1 MTEPEATTQRLVGDD
16 SFVSLYRRFRPG
28 TFSALR
34 GQPHVVRA
42 LQHAV
47 AENRVG
53 HAYLFSGPRGT
64 GKTSTARIL
73 AKALNC
79 TDLHEGEPCGACTS
93 CLEITKGT
101 SLDVTEL
108 DAASN
113 NGVDAMRDL
122 VNHANLGTPGR
133 WKVYIVD
140 EVHMLSNAAAN
151 ALLKTLEEPPSHVVF
166 VLATTDPQK
175 VPATIR
181 SRTQHLEF
189 RLLAA
194 DTLAT
199 LLSDVRVEA
208 GLAVDDESLAAAVR
222 RAKGSARDALSAL
235 DQVAAAGSA
244 DDVVP
249 VFDGVI
255 DALVESDAGALLVA
269 LSELHEAGWG
279 PQQLATE
286 LIQELRTG
294 FLQHV
299 APQLND
305 VVGTEQP
312 AQRQRLHELG
322 LPRIVRT
329 MEAIGKAQ
337 IQMRDAPEPQVVLEL
352 ALVRS
357 ARLDLDDS
365 PAALAERLSRIEQ
378 RLAEGGVAAAPSSGP
393 TQAPSTHPRPGSAAE
408 AAIAAARAAATPAA
422 EPVVAPA
429 PAAPVK
435 PSEKPSLGAIRR
447 QQAAAPQ
454 VPAPAP
460 TPTPVSEEAPPAPV
474 AVQSDAPPAPVHP
487 AGQAAGPLD
496 IDQLNEA
503 WKSVHAS
510 LPVKAKAILAIGRF
524 VGTNGTT
531 ADFALPN
538 AAHVD
543 RARECVPAMT
553 AALVASLGRS
563 LDVTLVVGEEPSS
576 DASEIPADVE
586 ESVEAF
592 ASLVE
597 ESKSAGDIGSLATSK
612 IFEAFPG
619 SIEVTE

>member
-1 MTEPEATTQRLVGDD
+1 MTEPEGTTQRLVGDD

-79 TDLHEGEPCGACTS
+79 TDLHDGEPCGACTS
-93 CLEITKGT
+93 CIEITKGT

-189 RLLAA
+189 RLLGA

-269 LSELHEAGWG
+269 LAELHEAGWG

-305 VVGTEQP
+305 VVGSEQP
-312 AQRQRLHELG
+312 AQRERMHELG

-378 RLAEGGVAAAPSSGP
+378 RLSEGGVPSAPLGAG
-393 TQAPSTHPRPGSAAE
+393 APVQSAHPRPGSAAE
-408 AAIAAARAAATPAA
+408 AAIAAAKAAAAA
-422 EPVVAPA
+422 QEAPPAPA
-429 PAAPVK
+429 PAPPVK
-435 PSEKPSLGAIRR
+435 ASEKPSLGAIRR
-447 QQAAAPQ
+447 QQAAAPPPEPTPEPVAEAPQ
-454 VPAPAP
+454 PSPVASETAPA
-460 TPTPVSEEAPPAPV
+460 APL
-474 AVQSDAPPAPVHP
+474 APVHP

-496 IDQLNEA
+496 VERLNEA
-503 WKSVHAS
+503 WKAVHAT

-524 VGTNGTT
+524 VDTDGTR

-538 AAHVD
+538 AAHAD

-553 AALVASLGRS
+553 AALVASLGRP
-563 LDVTLVVGEEPSS
+563 LEVTLVVGEEPSN
-576 DASEIPADVE
+576 APADLPQDVE

-592 ASLVE
+592 ESLVE
-597 ESKSAGDIGSLATSK
+597 ESKSAGDIGSLATNK

>member
-1 MTEPEATTQRLVGDD
+1 MTELEGTTQRLVGDD

-93 CLEITKGT
+93 CIEITKGT

-189 RLLAA
+189 RLLGS

-199 LLSDVRVEA
+199 LLSEVRVEA

-249 VFDGVI
+249 IFDGVI

-269 LSELHEAGWG
+269 LAELHDAGWG

-294 FLQHV
+294 FLGHV

-305 VVGTEQP
+305 VVRAEQP
-312 AQRQRLHELG
+312 AQHERMHELG

-378 RLAEGGVAAAPSSGP
+378 RLAEGGVPSAPLGTPTPAPAAL
-393 TQAPSTHPRPGSAAE
+393 PRPGSAAE
-408 AAIAAARAAATPAA
+408 AAIAVARAAAAAPTEATVAQTPAA
-422 EPVVAPA
+422 PI
-429 PAAPVK
+429 K

-447 QQAAAPQ
+447 QQAAAPA
-454 VPAPAP
+454 APE
-460 TPTPVSEEAPPAPV
+460 PVSTPDPLPPEVEPMPTATP
-474 AVQSDAPPAPVHP
+474 AAPVHP

-496 IDQLNEA
+496 VEQLNEA
-503 WKSVHAS
+503 WKTVHS
-510 LPVKAKAILAIGRF
+510 TLPVKAKAILAIGRF
-524 VGTNGTT
+524 VGTDGAR

-543 RARECVPAMT
+543 RARECVPAM
-553 AALVASLGRS
+553 ASALVASLGRPLEVS
-563 LDVTLVVGEEPSS
+563 LVVGEEPSNVAVH
-576 DASEIPADVE
+576 DEDDVE

-592 ASLVE
+592 ATLVE
-597 ESKSAGDIGSLATSK
+597 ESKSAGNIDSLASAK